1 MHQVRWPSSNV
12 SGITESCAPNAAA
25 RIMKTPKLRKPRRK
39 HPTQPASPARAWAS
53 RVAFNAA
60 SARDLLA
67 QCERMPVDLLQA
79 VTELVGQLAFEKSVK
94 SSRGRSSKE
103 LIPMVRLF
111 LACRDREL
119 KVVSLEQSRERNQFK
134 AAQATMR
141 SFHKLRQV
149 MAQTTLD
156 DETKL
161 ERTRQILFG
170 PPT

>member
-1 MHQVRWPSSNV
+1 
-12 SGITESCAPNAAA
+12 
-25 RIMKTPKLRKPRRK
+25 MKTPKNRRPRR
-39 HPTQPASPARAWAS
+39 QPPSSVKALVS

-67 QCERMPVDLLQA
+67 QCEHMPVDLLQA
-79 VTELVGQLAFEKSVK
+79 VTELVGQLAFEKSVQ

-103 LIPMVRLF
+103 LIPLVRLF

-119 KVVSLEQSRERNQFK
+119 KTVSLEQARERFQFK
-134 AAQATMR
+134 AAQAAMK
-141 SFHKLRQV
+141 SFQKLRQV
-149 MAQTTLD
+149 HAQTALD

-161 ERTRQILFG
+161 EQTRQILFG